1 MTEDRRPK
9 NSKFKL
15 QTTLSTLVT
24 GLPVFLTFF
33 SNTNSKFKI
42 PYLCSQRRNQV
53 KARTLKKDKVN
64 IITMGCSKNLVDSE
78 VLLTQLKGNGID
90 ASHES
95 NSKDNNIIIINTCGF
110 IDNAKEESINTILQ
124 YVDAKEKGL
133 VDKVYV
139 TGCLSQR
146 YKDDLEVEIPQV
158 DAYFGT
164 RDLPALLKKF
174 KADYKH
180 ELVGERL
187 LTHNAHYAYMK
198 ISEGCDR
205 PCSFCA
211 IPLMRGGH
219 VSRPIE
225 ELVKEAQHKV
235 ANGTKELLL
244 IAQDS
249 TYYGLDLYKK
259 RRLADLMRALADV
272 DGIEWIRLHYAYPTG
287 FPMDVMEVMKQR
299 SNICNYLD
307 IPLQHG
313 SSSVLKTMRR
323 GTTREKQEELIHSIR
338 DLIPEI
344 AIRTTLI
351 AGHPGEGES
360 EFQEMVDF
368 VERMKFE
375 RLGVF
380 TYSHEENTHA
390 YSMEDNISQEVK
402 QERANHLMEVQEQIS
417 YELNQKKVGKEFKVL
432 IDKKENGHFVG
443 RTEYDSVEVDNE
455 VLIDASKHYCRIGD
469 FVQVKIHEAT
479 EFDLYGE
486 VIN

>member
-1 MTEDRRPK
+1 MRLLFPTFVP
-9 NSKFKL
+9 SKSRIL
-15 QTTLSTLVT
+15 
-24 GLPVFLTFF
+24 
-33 SNTNSKFKI
+33 
-42 PYLCSQRRNQV
+42 V

-78 VLLTQLKGNGID
+78 VLLTQLKGNGIN

-95 NSKDNNIIIINTCGF
+95 SAQDNNIIIINTCGF
-110 IDNAKEESINTILQ
+110 IDNAKQESIDTILQ
-124 YVDAKEKGL
+124 YVDAKEQGL

-146 YKDDLEVEIPQV
+146 YKDDLEKEIPQV
-158 DAYFGT
+158 DAFFGT
-164 RDLPALLKKF
+164 RDLPAILKKF

-187 LTHNAHYAYMK
+187 LTHSSHYAYMK

-219 VSRPIE
+219 ISRPIE
-225 ELVKEAQHKV
+225 ELVKEAEHK
-235 ANGTKELLL
+235 AAGGTKELLL

-249 TYYGLDLYKK
+249 TYYGLDIYKK
-259 RRLADLMRALADV
+259 RNLAELMRRLSDV
-272 DGIEWIRLHYAYPTG
+272 NGIEWIRLHYAYPTG
-287 FPMDVMEVMKQR
+287 FPMDVIEVMKER
-299 SNICNYLD
+299 ENICNYLD

-313 SSSVLKTMRR
+313 SSDVLRAMRR

-338 DLIPEI
+338 DILPDI

-351 AGHPGEGES
+351 AGHPGEGER
-360 EFQEMVDF
+360 EYQEMVDF

-390 YSMEDNISQEVK
+390 YSMEDSVPQEVK
-402 QERANHLMEVQEQIS
+402 QERANNLMEIQEQIS
-417 YELNQKKVGKEFKVL
+417 FDLNQTKIGKSFKVL
-432 IDKKENGHFVG
+432 IDKKEGGHFVG

-455 VLIDASKHYCRIGD
+455 VLIDASKYYCRVGD
-469 FVQVKIHEAT
+469 FVQVKVTDAT

-486 VIN
+486 VED

>member
-1 MTEDRRPK
+1 M
-9 NSKFKL
+9 
-15 QTTLSTLVT
+15 Q
-24 GLPVFLTFF
+24 
-33 SNTNSKFKI
+33 
-42 PYLCSQRRNQV
+42 QRRKIV

-90 ASHES
+90 ANHEA

-110 IDNAKEESINTILQ
+110 IDNAKQESIDTILQ
-124 YVDAKEKGL
+124 YVDAKEKGA

-146 YKDDLEVEIPQV
+146 YKVELEKEIPQV

-225 ELVKEAQHKV
+225 ELVKEAEHKA

-259 RRLADLMRALADV
+259 RNLAELMRRLSDV
-272 DGIEWIRLHYAYPTG
+272 KGIDWIRLHYAYPTG
-287 FPMDVMEVMKQR
+287 FPMDVIEVMKER
-299 SNICNYLD
+299 ENICNYLD

-313 SSSVLKTMRR
+313 STSVLKTMRR

-351 AGHPGEGES
+351 AGHPGEGEK

-390 YSMEDNISQEVK
+390 HSMEDIIPESEK
-402 QERANHLMEVQEQIS
+402 QGRANQLMEVQEQIS
-417 YELNQKKVGKEFKVL
+417 YDLNQEKIGKEFKVL
-432 IDKKENGHFVG
+432 IDKKENGYFVG

-455 VLIDASKHYCRIGD
+455 VLIDASIDYCRIGD
-469 FVQVKIHEAT
+469 FVQAKITEAT
-479 EFDLYGE
+479 EFDLYGK
-486 VIN
+486 VI